1 MKQLLYGAAY
11 YDEYMPYERVEKD
24 MEMMEKA
31 GMNVIR
37 IAESTWSTWEKR
49 EGEFDFT
56 SLHRVLDAAK
66 RHNISVI
73 VGTPTY
79 AIPSWL
85 AMKDESILAQTHS
98 GRGLY
103 GHRQNMDITNPVYL
117 KYAKRMIEKLMTEVQ
132 GESHVIGFQIDN
144 ETKSYDT
151 CGPSVQKMFV
161 EELKQMYP
169 DLNAFNHE
177 FGLDYW
183 SNRVDDWE
191 FFPDVRGT
199 INGSLAAEFARFQ
212 RDLVTKFLAW
222 QEEVMHPFL
231 REDQFITHNF
241 DCEWDVQKGGI
252 GYQPEVNQFEAAK
265 CLTIAGCDIYHPNA
279 QDLTGAEITVL
290 GNIFRGLKRDNYLV
304 LETEA
309 QGNLGWLPY
318 PNQLR
323 LCAYAHVANGA
334 NMVEYWHWHS
344 IHNAIESYWKG
355 VLSHDLKE
363 NETYRECSIVGNEW
377 KEIGDHLVNL
387 KKNNRVAIVVDNAS
401 LTGLKL
407 FPMESSDGLSYCRIY
422 RMLADS
428 LYELNI
434 EFDVIPAQEE
444 YLKDYDVVI
453 LSALYSA
460 KTSYLNALKRF
471 VWEGGNLIGTA
482 KTAYANEHLKIYAD
496 TQPYLLNEVFGIFYD
511 AYTAPRNVTVEYAG
525 ATAKVSEWMEMVSAN
540 TAEVLCYYHHPVWEK
555 YAAATYNRYGKGGAM
570 YLSCY
575 MERSVVKA
583 LLLEF
588 LGRINKKDAVKPA
601 ILAKYPLCIKQG
613 VNQYGKEV
621 IYLLNFSDLP
631 QTATFLDCEKS
642 YYELL
647 GKQRYEGAFTIKVP
661 AWDVKILE
669 REAL

>member
-1 MKQLLYGAAY
+1 MEKLLYGAAY
-11 YDEYMPYERVEKD
+11 YDEYMPYDRVEKD

-56 SLHRVLDAAK
+56 SLHRMLDAAR

-85 AMKDESILAQTHS
+85 AMKDDTILAVTH
-98 GRGLY
+98 GGPCLY

-117 KYAKRMIEKLMTEVQ
+117 KYAKRMIEKLMEEVKD
-132 GESHVIGFQIDN
+132 EPHVIGFQIDN
-144 ETKSYDT
+144 ETKAYDT
-151 CGPSVQKMFV
+151 CGPRAQQMFV

-169 DLNAFNHE
+169 DINDFNHE

-199 INGSLAAEFARFQ
+199 INGSLAAEYARFQ

-222 QEEVMHPFL
+222 QEEIMRPYM

-241 DCEWDVQKGGI
+241 DCEWDMRKGGVS
-252 GYQPEVNQFEAAK
+252 YQPEVNQFEAAE
-265 CLTIAGCDIYHPNA
+265 CLSVVGCDIYHPNA

-323 LCAYAHVANGA
+323 LCAYSHVANGA

-363 NETYRECSIVGNEW
+363 NETYRDCCVVGNEW
-377 KEIGDHLVNL
+377 KAIGDHLVNL
-387 KKNNRVAIVVDNAS
+387 KKENKVAIVVDNAS
-401 LTGLKL
+401 LTGLKQ
-407 FPMESSDGLSYCRIY
+407 FQMESWDGLGYSRVY

-428 LYELNI
+428 LYELNV
-434 EFDVIPAQEE
+434 EFDVIPAKEE
-444 YLKDYDVVI
+444 YLKEYDVVI

-460 KTSYLNALKRF
+460 KASYLEALDAYVKN
-471 VWEGGNLIGTA
+471 GGNIIGTL
-482 KTAYANEHLKIYAD
+482 KTAFADEHIKIYAD
-496 TQPYLLNEVFGIFYD
+496 TQPYILNKAFGISYD
-511 AYTAPRNVTVEYAG
+511 AFTVPKNVSVSYGGETAEVA
-525 ATAKVSEWMEMVSAN
+525 EWMEMVTAHS
-540 TAEVLCYYHHPVWEK
+540 AEVLCYYEHPVWKK
-555 YAAATYNRYGKGGAM
+555 YAAATCNQYGNGQAM

-575 MERSVVKA
+575 MERSVVKQ
-583 LLLEF
+583 LLSEF
-588 LGRINKKDAVKPA
+588 LRRINIEEK
-601 ILAKYPLCIKQG
+601 AKLSISASYPVVIKQG
-613 VNQYGKEV
+613 INQYGKHIV
-621 IYLLNFSDLP
+621 YAMNFSDQENCVELP
-631 QTATFLDCEKS
+631 DFGVECT
-642 YYELL
+642 ELL
-647 GKQRYEGAFTIKVP
+647 SKECYKGNVKIQIP
-661 AWDVKILE
+661 AWDVRIFE
-669 REAL
+669 IEA